1 MITESYDLPSHWA
14 VYLINGDSTGF
25 NLDDDGEES
34 EIKLIDDFL
43 DESGLKDALVDC
55 SDESFFSK
63 YHDARP
69 YGVLACTCLTFN
81 FYK

>member
-25 NLDDDGEES
+25 SLNDDGEES
-34 EIKLIDDFL
+34 EIKLIDNFL
-43 DESGLKDALVDC
+43 DESDLKDALVDC
-55 SDESFFSK
+55 SDEEFFSK
-63 YHDARP
+63 YHDAHL
-69 YGVLACTCLTFN
+69 YGVLACTCSTFN

>member
-1 MITESYDLPSHWA
+1 
-14 VYLINGDSTGF
+14 
-25 NLDDDGEES
+25 
-34 EIKLIDDFL
+34 LIDDFL
-43 DESGLKDALVDC
+43 DESDLKDALVDC